1 MKKLLL
7 FLICIMPF
15 LGIGQA
21 EASSEEP
28 VKKVVL
34 VNVPKVITFST
45 SVVDMIILPI
55 FK

>member
-1 MKKLLL
+1 
-7 FLICIMPF
+7 MPF

-34 VNVPKVITFST
+34 VNVKTFST
-45 SVVDMIILPI
+45 GVVDMMILPI
-55 FK
+55 FE